1 MKIAKLFSSVVIL
14 LFAVGICSAKGEFV
28 EVRGEKFVVGNAPY
42 YFVGANYW
50 YGALLGREADKRRGV
65 KRLRRELDLLK
76 SLGIDNLRVLAGAEG
91 AGKLNGVTRVGPA
104 LQPEKGK
111 FDDDALKALD
121 LLLAEMRKRD
131 MRAVIYLSNNWEW
144 SGGFQQYL
152 LWEKRI
158 NPTLTTRKP
167 SWDELRDTVK
177 EFYSCPQC
185 IAAYQTQA
193 AKIIS
198 RRNSINRIEY
208 INDPTIMAWEIA
220 NEPRPMRPEANA
232 VYAKFLSDTAALIRR
247 LDPRHLITTGHE
259 GYIGTES
266 IELFEKVH
274 ADKNIDYLTI
284 HIWPKN
290 WGWLTEPDLAKA
302 LTNAE
307 SETQKYIDANLAVAD
322 KLNKPLVIEEFG
334 FPRDGR
340 SFDRATTTRLR
351 DRYFANILANLGTD
365 ERGTVAGVNFWAF
378 AGAGR
383 AAHADYIWQA
393 GDDYTG
399 DPPMEEQGLNS
410 VFDTDKTTL
419 SLLKR
424 AARRAKQLR

>member
-1 MKIAKLFSSVVIL
+1 MKIAKLFSSVVTL
-14 LFAVGICSAKGEFV
+14 LFVASISLAKGGFV
-28 EVRGEKFVVGNAPY
+28 EVRGEKFVVGNTPY

-50 YGALLGREADKRRGV
+50 YGALLGRETDKRRGV
-65 KRLRRELDLLK
+65 ERLRSELDLLK

-91 AGKLNGVTRVGPA
+91 DGMLNGITRVGPA

-111 FDDDALKALD
+111 FDDDALKGLD

-152 LWEKRI
+152 FWEKRVD
-158 NPTLTTRKP
+158 PALVSRKP

-185 IAAYQTQA
+185 IAAYQIQA
-193 AKIIS
+193 AKVIS
-198 RRNSINRIEY
+198 RRNSINRIAY
-208 INDPTIMAWEIA
+208 VDDPTIMAWEIA
-220 NEPRPMRPEANA
+220 NEPRPMRPAANA
-232 VYAKFLSDTAALIRR
+232 LYEKFLSDTAALIRK
-247 LDPRHLITTGHE
+247 LDRKHLITIGHE

-274 ADKNIDYLTI
+274 ADKNIDYATI

-290 WGWLTEPDLAKA
+290 WGWLANPDLEKA
-302 LTNAE
+302 LANAE
-307 SETQKYIDANLAVAD
+307 VETRKYIDANLAVAD

-340 SFDRATTTRLR
+340 SFDRSATTHLR
-351 DRYFANILANLGTD
+351 DRYFEAVLANLGTSR
-365 ERGTVAGVNFWAF
+365 RGTVAGVNFWAF
-378 AGAGR
+378 AGLGR
-383 AAHADYIWQA
+383 AANTDFIWKA
-393 GDDYTG
+393 GDDFTG

-410 VFDTDKTTL
+410 VFDTDRTTL
-419 SLLKR
+419 SLLKN
-424 AARRAKQLR
+424 AARSAKRHR

>member
-1 MKIAKLFSSVVIL
+1 MKIAKSFSLIATL
-14 LFAVGICSAKGEFV
+14 LFAASICSAKAGLV
-28 EVRGEKFVVGNAPY
+28 EVRGEKLVVGNSPY

-50 YGALLGREADKRRGV
+50 YGSLLGRETDKRRGV
-65 KRLRRELDLLK
+65 ERLRRELDTLK

-91 AGKLNGVTRVGPA
+91 DGLLNGITRVGPP

-111 FDDDALKALD
+111 FDEEALESLD
-121 LLLAEMRKRD
+121 LLLAEMRKRG

-158 NPTLTTRKP
+158 DPTLITRKP

-177 EFYSCPQC
+177 EFYTCSQC

-193 AKIIS
+193 AKVIS
-198 RRNSINRIEY
+198 RRNTVNRIEY

-220 NEPRPMRPEANA
+220 NEPRPMRPAANDA
-232 VYAKFLSDTAALIRR
+232 YVKFLKDTAVLIRT
-247 LDPRHLITTGHE
+247 LDPKHLITIGHE

-266 IELFEKVH
+266 VDLFERVH
-274 ADKNIDYLTI
+274 ADKNIGYLTI

-290 WGWLTEPDLAKA
+290 WGWLADADLENA

-307 SETQKYIDANLAVAD
+307 NETRKYIAANLAVAH
-322 KLNKPLVIEEFG
+322 KLGKPLVIEEFG

-340 SFDRATTTRLR
+340 KFDREATTHLR
-351 DRYFANILANLGTD
+351 DKYFDLILSNLGGGKL
-365 ERGTVAGVNFWAF
+365 GTIAGVNFWAF
-378 AGAGR
+378 AGRGR
-383 AAHADYIWQA
+383 AANADFIWKA
-393 GDDYTG
+393 GDDYPG

-410 VFDTDKTTL
+410 VFDTDRSTL
-419 SLLKR
+419 ALLKN
-424 AARRAKQLR
+424 AARRAKTLR